1 VVAALL
7 LTGAPGTGK
16 SSTLEALSTLLEI
29 EAVGHGA
36 IEAEQLAWGW
46 PWLSVGDAAEQLGA
60 VLEIQRRAGRR
71 LFLVAA
77 GVEDEQE
84 MALLA
89 GALRADLLLV
99 VCLAA
104 PPDVVAARLEGRE
117 PDHWP
122 GKLDLIRRAKKLA
135 TTMPRVEGI
144 DLIIDTTAADAR
156 EVAAQ
161 IRDAMSAR
169 GLLAGGRWIPGE
181 EADAPPP
188 PRRAP
193 G

>member
-29 EAVGHGA
+29 DAVSHGA

-46 PWLSVGDAAEQLGA
+46 PWLSFGEAAAELGA

-84 MALLA
+84 MRLVI
-89 GALRADLLLV
+89 GALRADLVLV
-99 VCLAA
+99 VCLSA
-104 PPDVVAARLEGRE
+104 PPDVVAARLEDRE

-122 GKLDLIRRAKKLA
+122 GKLDLIRRARKLA
-135 TTMPRVEGI
+135 LTMPRVEGI
-144 DLIIDTTAADAR
+144 DLVVDTAATDAR
-156 EVAAQ
+156 AAAAQ
-161 IRDAMSAR
+161 IREAMDAH
-169 GLLAGGRWIPGE
+169 GLLAAVR
-181 EADAPPP
+181 
-188 PRRAP
+188 
-193 G
+193 